1 MGSENTISIIIFV
14 LGMLLFFGIAALIPY
29 LLNAI
34 GLARVCN
41 KLDACSPV
49 LAFLPILNY
58 LALAKASDAA
68 DRHNGAKRKGKITRW
83 MIPATLLCILSVL
96 LLCASSVVAA
106 LFMNTETDIAGQI
119 LQTLVLWLFLALMF
133 ITYGIFLLRTVIC
146 CFCYW
151 RICCAFRPA
160 VLKFIVLGV
169 CLLYANLSC
178 VAIFILPFF
187 HLREPAEKAEEGIQY
202 A

>member
-1 MGSENTISIIIFV
+1 MENLLSIIVFV
-14 LGMLLFFGIAALIPY
+14 LGMLVFFGIAALIPY

-34 GLARVCN
+34 GLARICN
-41 KLDACSPV
+41 KLQACSAV
-49 LAFLPILNY
+49 LAFVPILNY

-68 DRHNGAKRKGKITRW
+68 DRRNGAQRKGKITRL
-83 MIPATLLCILSVL
+83 MIPATILCILSAL
-96 LLCASSVVAA
+96 LLCVASVAAA
-106 LFMNTETDIAGQI
+106 LFMNAELDITGQI

-151 RICCAFRPA
+151 RIADAFKPA

-178 VAIFILPFF
+178 IVIFILPFF
-187 HLREPAEKAEEGIQY
+187 GLKEPAEQE
-202 A
+202 